1 MKTPEEQ
8 EAAKV
13 INIAKKAAAKLRHGK
28 ELKPIERKALEN
40 LSKALAVFG
49 HTPEEAAT

>member
-8 EAAKV
+8 EAARI
-13 INIAKKAAAKLRHGK
+13 INISKKAAMKLRHGK
-28 ELKPIERKALEN
+28 PLKPEERKALEN

-49 HTPEEAAT
+49 STPEEVAT